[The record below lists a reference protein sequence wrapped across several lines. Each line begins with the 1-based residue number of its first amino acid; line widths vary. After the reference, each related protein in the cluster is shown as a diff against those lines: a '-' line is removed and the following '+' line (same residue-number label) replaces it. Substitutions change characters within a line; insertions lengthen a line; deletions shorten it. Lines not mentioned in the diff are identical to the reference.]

1 MEDVKVKLSLDA
13 SQFEDGVGKAEG
25 KLGSLKGKMGDI
37 GKGLQS
43 VGTKMA
49 GVGAGMV
56 ASIGGIVAAGAKWSA
71 SVESTNFLY
80 KNLDKSVQKSI
91 ETNMKNAKSLGM
103 TEQQYKSNAT
113 SLSTFLGNM
122 GFANEEIS
130 NMSGR
135 AMELAADLGALADV
149 PIDQAMGDF
158 KSALMGNYEAL
169 DKYGVNISAATLEN
183 SEYVKS
189 LGKTWNQLSD
199 NEKMMAVWNEVL
211 KQSSSAQGL
220 AKQESESFNSQMRLL
235 KDSIGETVGALGEQL
250 LPILEPVIQK
260 IQEVVDKITNW
271 IKENPEAAGTILQIV
286 GAIGAFLAIAGTLI
300 TIIGV
305 IAGAVAL
312 VSAVSLPV
320 VGIIAGIVLAVM
332 ALVAAGIWLAAN
344 WDMVKEK
351 AIEVWE
357 GIKQWIS
364 DAVQAT
370 SDKIKEIWTGIKD
383 WCSQTWESIK
393 TTATTIWEGIK
404 NSISNLIQGISDTIS
419 EIWNGIKN
427 FISSVCNGI
436 KTIITN
442 IWNGI
447 KSAISTVVNGI
458 KSVITTVFNGI
469 KSTVSNIFNGIKS
482 TASNI
487 WNGIKSVI
495 SNAVNGIKDK
505 VSQGF
510 NGLKDTVSKAL
521 EGVKN
526 TAKKMWD
533 SITGI
538 FSKPIKAVV
547 NFVKGGKAAPLPPAP
562 QQYSNLGYSAIGAMS
577 SYSRSGGMSL
587 GASGG
592 APVSFSANMNTNVQL
607 DGKTIAKA
615 SAPYMR
621 SELDKL
627 NKRQNRLGGR

>member
-43 VGTKMA
+43 VGKKMA

-56 ASIGGIVAAGAKWSA
+56 ASVGGIVAAGSKWSA
-71 SVESTNFLY
+71 AVESTNFLY

-149 PIDQAMGDF
+149 PVDQAMGDF

-169 DKYGVNISAATLEN
+169 DKYGINISAATLEN
-183 SEYVKS
+183 SDYVKS
-189 LGKTWNQLSD
+189 LGKTWDKLSD
-199 NEKMMAVWNEVL
+199 NEKMQAAYNEIL
-211 KQSSSAQGL
+211 EQSSSAQGL

-286 GAIGAFLAIAGTLI
+286 GAIGAFLAISGFLI
-300 TIIGV
+300 AIIGT
-305 IAGAVAL
+305 IAGVMAL

-320 VGIIAGIVLAVM
+320 VGIIAGIVLAVI

-364 DAVQAT
+364 DAVKAT
-370 SDKIKEIWTGIKD
+370 GDKIKEIWTGIKD

-393 TTATTIWEGIK
+393 SKA
-404 NSISNLIQGISDTIS
+404 S
-419 EIWNGIKN
+419 EIWKGIKTSISDLVQGIVDSITEKWN
-427 FISSVCNGI
+427 NIKSFISDVCNGI
-436 KTIITN
+436 KTTATN

-447 KSAISTVVNGI
+447 KTAISNVVN
-458 KSVITTVFNGI
+458 
-469 KSTVSNIFNGIKS
+469 
-482 TASNI
+482 A
-487 WNGIKSVI
+487 
-495 SNAVNGIKDK
+495 IKDK
-505 VSQGF
+505 VSNVF

-521 EGVKN
+521 NGVKD
-526 TAKKMWD
+526 TAQKIWD

-547 NFVKGGKAAPLPPAP
+547 NFVKGGKAAALPPAP

-615 SAPYMR
+615 SAPYMK
-621 SELDKL
+621 SEIEKL

>member
-1 MEDVKVKLSLDA
+1 MEDVRVRISLDS

-49 GVGAGMV
+49 GVGASMV
-56 ASIGGIVAAGAKWSA
+56 ASVGGIVAAGAKWSA

-91 ETNMKNAKSLGM
+91 EANMKNAKSLGM

-169 DKYGVNISAATLEN
+169 DKYGINISAATLEN
-183 SEYVKS
+183 SEYVQS
-189 LGKTWNQLSD
+189 LGKSWNQLSD
-199 NEKMMAVWNEVL
+199 NEKMMAVYNEIL

-220 AKQESESFNSQMRLL
+220 AKQESESFGSQMRLL
-235 KDSIGETVGALGEQL
+235 KESIGETVGQLGDAL
-250 LPILEPVIQK
+250 LPILEPIVSK
-260 IQEVVDKITNW
+260 MQEVVEKVSNW
-271 IKENPEAAGTILQIV
+271 IQENPKLAQAILIVV
-286 GAIGAFLAIAGTLI
+286 GAVGALLAIAGPI
-300 TIIGV
+300 VMAIGMASV
-305 IAGAVAL
+305 AMAGFSMA
-312 VSAVSLPV
+312 SLPV
-320 VGIIAGIVLAVM
+320 IGTIAAIVAGITL
-332 ALVAAGIWLAAN
+332 LVAAIALIATN
-344 WDMVKEK
+344 WDSIK
-351 AIEVWE
+351 AKTIEVWNN
-357 GIKQWIS
+357 
-364 DAVQAT
+364 
-370 SDKIKEIWTGIKD
+370 
-383 WCSQTWESIK
+383 IK
-393 TTATTIWEGIK
+393 TFCMNTW
-404 NSISNLIQGISDTIS
+404 NSLKASASS
-419 EIWNGIKN
+419 IWNGIKTGIVNIVQGIVNGIKN
-427 FISSVCNGI
+427 FLNNVKSFWSSVWNAVKSVASSVWNGIKSVISSVCNGI
-436 KTIITN
+436 K
-442 IWNGI
+442 
-447 KSAISTVVNGI
+447 
-458 KSVITTVFNGI
+458 SVITSIFNGVKSFISNVFNGI
-469 KSTVSNIFNGIKS
+469 KSI
-482 TASNI
+482 ASNI

-495 SNAVNGIKDK
+495 KGACDGVKSTVSNV
-505 VSQGF
+505 F
-510 NGLKDTVSKAL
+510 NGLKNTVKGAL
-521 EGVKN
+521 DGVFN
-526 TAKKMWD
+526 TAKGIWD
-533 SITGI
+533 KITGI

-547 NFVKGGKAAPLPPAP
+547 NFVKGGKAMPTPKAFSPIAGGYAPAP
-562 QQYSNLGYSAIGAMS
+562 MMARA
-577 SYSRSGGMSL
+577 GMGTYL

>member
-1 MEDVKVKLSLDA
+1 MEDVRVRISLDT
-13 SQFEDGVGKAEG
+13 SQFDSGVSQAEG

-49 GVGAGMV
+49 AIGAGMV
-56 ASIGGIVAAGAKWSA
+56 ASVGGIVAAGSEWSA
-71 SVESTNFLY
+71 AVESTNFLY
-80 KNLDKSVQKSI
+80 KNLDKTVQKSI

-113 SLSTFLGNM
+113 SLSTFLSNM

-130 NMSGR
+130 TMSGR
-135 AMELAADLGALADV
+135 AMNLAADLGAVADV
-149 PIDQAMGDF
+149 PIDQAMGDL
-158 KSALMGNYEAL
+158 KSALMGNYEAM
-169 DKYGVNISAATLEN
+169 DKYGVNLSAATLSN

-189 LGKTWNQLSD
+189 LGKTWDKLSD
-199 NEKMMAVWNEVL
+199 NEKMQAAYNEIL
-211 KQSSSAQGL
+211 KQSASAEGL
-220 AKQESESFNSQMRLL
+220 AKQESESFGMQMKLL
-235 KDSIGETVGALGEQL
+235 KQSIGETVGALGSQL
-250 LPILEPVIQK
+250 LPILEPVVKK
-260 IQEVVDKITNW
+260 IQEVVEKITNW
-271 IKENPEAAGTILQIV
+271 IKENPEAARTILMIV
-286 GAIGAFLAIAGTLI
+286 GAVGGFLAIAGTLVAV
-300 TIIGV
+300 IGTV
-305 IAGAVAL
+305 AVAMAA

-320 VGIIAGIVLAVM
+320 AGIIAGITLAVM

-364 DAVQAT
+364 DAITAT
-370 SDKIKEIWTGIKD
+370 GEAIRNIWTGIKD

-404 NSISNLIQGISDTIS
+404 TSISNLVQGISNTIS

-436 KTIITN
+436 KTIITT

-447 KSAISTVVNGI
+447 KTAITTVVNAI
-458 KSVITTVFNGI
+458 KTVITTVFNGI

-482 TASNI
+482 TASTV

-495 SNAVNGIKDK
+495 STAVNNIKDK
-505 VSQGF
+505 VSKVF

-521 EGVKN
+521 NSVKD
-526 TAKKMWD
+526 TAKNIWD

-547 NFVKGGKAAPLPPAP
+547 NFVKGGKAALPPAP

-577 SYSRSGGMSL
+577 SYSRSGGMAL

-621 SELDKL
+621 SELEKL

>member
-1 MEDVKVKLSLDA
+1 MEDVKVKLSLDS

-49 GVGAGMV
+49 GVGASMV
-56 ASIGGIVAAGAKWSA
+56 ASVGGIVAAGAKWSA

-91 ETNMKNAKSLGM
+91 EANMKNAKSLGM

-113 SLSTFLGNM
+113 SLSTFLSNM
-122 GFANEEIS
+122 GFANEEIAT
-130 NMSGR
+130 MSEK
-135 AMELAADLGALADV
+135 AMNLAADLGAVADV
-149 PIDQAMGDF
+149 PIDQAMGDL
-158 KSALMGNYEAL
+158 KSALMGNYEAM
-169 DKYGVNISAATLEN
+169 DKYGVNLSAATLGN

-189 LGKTWNQLSD
+189 LGKTWDKLSD
-199 NEKMMAVWNEVL
+199 NEKMQAAYNEIL
-211 KQSSSAQGL
+211 KQSASAQGL
-220 AKQESESFNSQMRLL
+220 AEQEAGSFGMQMKLL
-235 KDSIGETVGALGEQL
+235 KQSVGETVGALGSQL

-300 TIIGV
+300 AV
-305 IAGAVAL
+305 IGAVAGVMAL

-320 VGIIAGIVLAVM
+320 VGIIAGITLAVM

-370 SDKIKEIWTGIKD
+370 GEAIRNIWTGIKD

-393 TTATTIWEGIK
+393 STAESIWQGIKDFISGLLEGLAGIVSGIWEGIK
-404 NSISNLIQGISDTIS
+404 NA
-419 EIWNGIKN
+419 
-427 FISSVCNGI
+427 ISSVCNGI

-447 KSAISTVVNGI
+447 KSFISTVVNGI

-547 NFVKGGKAAPLPPAP
+547 NFVKGGKAAALPPAP

-577 SYSRSGGMSL
+577 SYSRSGGASL

-615 SAPYMR
+615 SAPYMK
-621 SELDKL
+621 SEIEKL

>member
-49 GVGAGMV
+49 AVGAGMV
-56 ASIGGIVAAGAKWSA
+56 ASVGGIVAAGSEWSA
-71 SVESTNFLY
+71 AVESTNFLY
-80 KNLDKSVQKSI
+80 KNLDKTVQKSI

-113 SLSTFLGNM
+113 SLSTFLTNM
-122 GFANEEIS
+122 GFANEEIAT
-130 NMSGR
+130 MSGK
-135 AMELAADLGALADV
+135 AMTLAADLGAVADV
-149 PIDQAMGDF
+149 PIDQAMSDL
-158 KSALMGNYEAL
+158 KSALMGNYEAM
-169 DKYGVNISAATLEN
+169 DKYGVNLSAATLAN
-183 SEYVKS
+183 SDYVKS
-189 LGKTWNQLSD
+189 LGKTWDKLSD
-199 NEKMMAVWNEVL
+199 NEKMQAAYNEIL
-211 KQSSSAQGL
+211 KQSASAQGL
-220 AKQESESFNSQMRLL
+220 AEQEAGSFGMQMKLL
-235 KDSIGETVGALGEQL
+235 KQSVGETVGALGSQL
-250 LPILEPVIQK
+250 LPILEPVVKK
-260 IQEVVDKITNW
+260 IQEVVEKITNW
-271 IKENPEAAGTILQIV
+271 IKENPEAARTILMIV
-286 GAIGAFLAIAGTLI
+286 GAVGGFLAIAGTLVAV
-300 TIIGV
+300 IGTV
-305 IAGAVAL
+305 AVAMAA

-320 VGIIAGIVLAVM
+320 AGIIAGITLAVM

-370 SDKIKEIWTGIKD
+370 GEAIRNIWTGIKD

-404 NSISNLIQGISDTIS
+404 TSISNLIQGISNTIS

-447 KSAISTVVNGI
+447 KSAITTVVNGI

-495 SNAVNGIKDK
+495 SNAVNGVKDN
-505 VSQGF
+505 VSKAF

-521 EGVKN
+521 NGVKE
-526 TAKKMWD
+526 TAQNIWN

-547 NFVKGGKAAPLPPAP
+547 NFVKGGKAALPPAP

-577 SYSRSGGMSL
+577 SYSRSGGASL

-615 SAPYMR
+615 SAPYMK
-621 SELDKL
+621 SEIEKL

>member
-49 GVGAGMV
+49 GVGASMV
-56 ASIGGIVAAGAKWSA
+56 ASVGGIVAAGAKWSA

-91 ETNMKNAKSLGM
+91 EANMKNAKSLGM

-149 PIDQAMGDF
+149 PVDQAMGDF

-169 DKYGVNISAATLEN
+169 DKYGINISAATLEN
-183 SEYVKS
+183 SEYVQS
-189 LGKTWNQLSD
+189 LGKSWNQLSD
-199 NEKMMAVWNEVL
+199 NEKMMAVYNEVM
-211 KQSSSAQGL
+211 KQSANAQGL
-220 AKQESESFNSQMRLL
+220 AKQESESFGSQMRLL
-235 KDSIGETVGALGEQL
+235 KESIGETVGQLGDAL
-250 LPILEPVIQK
+250 LPILEPIVSK
-260 IQEVVDKITNW
+260 MQEVVEKVSKW
-271 IKENPEAAGTILQIV
+271 IQENPKLAQAILIVV
-286 GAIGAFLAIAGTLI
+286 GAVGALLAIAGPI
-300 TIIGV
+300 VMAIGMASV
-305 IAGAVAL
+305 AMAGFSMA
-312 VSAVSLPV
+312 SLPV
-320 VGIIAGIVLAVM
+320 IGTIAAIVAGITL
-332 ALVAAGIWLAAN
+332 LVAAIALIASN
-344 WDMVKEK
+344 WDSIK
-351 AIEVWE
+351 AKTIEVWNN
-357 GIKQWIS
+357 
-364 DAVQAT
+364 
-370 SDKIKEIWTGIKD
+370 
-383 WCSQTWESIK
+383 IK
-393 TTATTIWEGIK
+393 TFCMNTW
-404 NSISNLIQGISDTIS
+404 NSLKASASS
-419 EIWNGIKN
+419 IWNGIKTGIVN
-427 FISSVCNGI
+427 IVQGIVNGI
-436 KTIITN
+436 KNYLNNVKAFWSSVWNAIKSVASSV
-442 IWNGI
+442 WNGI
-447 KSAISTVVNGI
+447 KSVISSACNGI
-458 KSVITTVFNGI
+458 KSVITSIFNGVKSFISNVFNGI
-469 KSTVSNIFNGIKS
+469 KSI
-482 TASNI
+482 ASNI

-495 SNAVNGIKDK
+495 KGACDGVKSTVSNV
-505 VSQGF
+505 F
-510 NGLKDTVSKAL
+510 NGLKNTVKGAL
-521 EGVKN
+521 DGVFN
-526 TAKKMWD
+526 TAKGIWD
-533 SITGI
+533 KITGI

-547 NFVKGGKAAPLPPAP
+547 NFVKGGKAMPTPKAFSPIAGGYAPAP
-562 QQYSNLGYSAIGAMS
+562 MMARA
-577 SYSRSGGMSL
+577 GMGTYL

>member
-1 MEDVKVKLSLDA
+1 MEDVRVRISLDS

-91 ETNMKNAKSLGM
+91 EANMKNAKSLGM

-149 PIDQAMGDF
+149 PVDQAMGDF

-169 DKYGVNISAATLEN
+169 DKYGINISAATLEN

-199 NEKMMAVWNEVL
+199 NEKMMAAWNEIL
-211 KQSSSAQGL
+211 GQSSSAQGL

-404 NSISNLIQGISDTIS
+404 TSISNLIQGISNTIS

-447 KSAISTVVNGI
+447 KSFISTIVNGI

-547 NFVKGGKAAPLPPAP
+547 NFVKGGKAAALPPAP

>member
-1 MEDVKVKLSLDA
+1 MEDVKVRLSLDS
-13 SQFEDGVGKAEG
+13 SQFDNGISQAEG
-25 KLGSLKGKMGDI
+25 KFGSLKGKMGEV
-37 GKGLQS
+37 GKGLQN
-43 VGTKMA
+43 VGKTMTA
-49 GVGAGMV
+49 VGVGMV
-56 ASIGGIVAAGAKWSA
+56 GAVGGIVAKGAEWSA
-71 SVESTNFLY
+71 SVESVNFLY
-80 KNLDKSVQKSI
+80 GNLDKSVQKAIQS
-91 ETNMKNAKSLGM
+91 NMANAKSLGM

-113 SLSTFLGNM
+113 SLATFLSNM
-122 GFANEEIS
+122 GFTNEEIA
-130 NMSGR
+130 NMSEKS
-135 AMELAADLGALADV
+135 MNLAADLGALADV
-149 PIDQAMGDF
+149 PVDQAMGDF

-169 DKYGVNISAATLEN
+169 DKYGINISAATLEN
-183 SEYVKS
+183 SDYVKS

-199 NEKMMAVWNEVL
+199 NEKMMAAWNEIL
-211 KQSSSAQGL
+211 GQSSSAQGL

-320 VGIIAGIVLAVM
+320 VGIIAGVVLAVM

-393 TTATTIWEGIK
+393 STAESIWQGIKDFISGLLEGLAGIVSGIWEGIK
-404 NSISNLIQGISDTIS
+404 NAISNA
-419 EIWNGIKN
+419 
-427 FISSVCNGI
+427 CNGI

-447 KSAISTVVNGI
+447 KSFISTIVNGI

-547 NFVKGGKAAPLPPAP
+547 NFVKGGKAAALPPAP

-615 SAPYMR
+615 SAPYMK
-621 SELDKL
+621 SEIEKL

>member
-1 MEDVKVKLSLDA
+1 MEDVRVRISLDA
-13 SQFEDGVGKAEG
+13 SQFESGASQAEG
-25 KLGSLKGKMGDI
+25 RLSSLKGKMGDI

-49 GVGAGMV
+49 GIGVGMV
-56 ASIGGIVAAGAKWSA
+56 ASVGGIVAAGAKWSA

-91 ETNMKNAKSLGM
+91 EANKKNAKSLGM

-113 SLSTFLGNM
+113 SLATFLGNM
-122 GFANEEIS
+122 GFANDEIAT
-130 NMSGR
+130 MSEKS
-135 AMELAADLGALADV
+135 MTLAADLGAVADV
-149 PIDQAMGDF
+149 PIDQAMGDL
-158 KSALMGNYEAL
+158 KSALMGNYEAM
-169 DKYGVNISAATLEN
+169 DKYGVNLSAATLEN
-183 SEYVKS
+183 SDYVKS
-189 LGKTWNQLSD
+189 LGKTWDKLSD
-199 NEKMMAVWNEVL
+199 NEKMQAAYNEIL
-211 KQSSSAQGL
+211 KQSGPAHGL
-220 AKQESESFNSQMRLL
+220 AEQEAGSFNSQMRLL

-271 IKENPEAAGTILQIV
+271 IKENPEAAETILKIV
-286 GAIGAFLAIAGTLI
+286 GAVGAFLAIAGTLI
-300 TIIGV
+300 GV
-305 IAGAVAL
+305 IGAVAL
-312 VSAVSLPV
+312 VMTALSAVSLPV
-320 VGIIAGIVLAVM
+320 VGIVAGITLAVM

-364 DAVQAT
+364 DAIQAT

-393 TTATTIWEGIK
+393 STASSIWEGIK
-404 NSISNLIQGISDTIS
+404 TSISNLVQGIVDSIT
-419 EIWNGIKN
+419 EKWNNIKS
-427 FISSVCNGI
+427 FISDVCNGI
-436 KTIITN
+436 KTTATN

-447 KSAISTVVNGI
+447 KTAISTVVNGI
-458 KSVITTVFNGI
+458 KDKISSVFNNI
-469 KSTVSNIFNGIKS
+469 KSTVSNIFEGIKS
-482 TASNI
+482 TASKI
-487 WNGIKSVI
+487 WDGIKSTI
-495 SNAVNGIKDK
+495 STAVNSVKDT
-505 VSQGF
+505 VSRVF
-510 NGLKDTVSKAL
+510 NGLKETVSKAL
-521 EGVKN
+521 NGVKD
-526 TAKKMWD
+526 TAQKVWD

-538 FSKPIKAVV
+538 FTKPIKAVV
-547 NFVKGGKAAPLPPAP
+547 NFVKGGKAALPSAP
-562 QQYSNLGYSAIGAMS
+562 QQYSNLGYSALGAMN

-607 DGKTIAKA
+607 DGKTIARA
-615 SAPYMR
+615 SAPYMK

>member
-43 VGTKMA
+43 VGKKMA

-56 ASIGGIVAAGAKWSA
+56 ASVGGIVAAGSKWSA
-71 SVESTNFLY
+71 AVESTNFLY

-149 PIDQAMGDF
+149 PVDQAMGDF

-169 DKYGVNISAATLEN
+169 DKYGINISAATLEN
-183 SEYVKS
+183 SDYVKS
-189 LGKTWNQLSD
+189 LGKTWDKLSD
-199 NEKMMAVWNEVL
+199 NEKMQAAYNEIL
-211 KQSSSAQGL
+211 EQSSSAQGL

-286 GAIGAFLAIAGTLI
+286 GAIGAFLAISGFLI
-300 TIIGV
+300 AIIGT
-305 IAGAVAL
+305 IAGVMAL

-320 VGIIAGIVLAVM
+320 VGIIAGITLAVI

-364 DAVQAT
+364 DAVKAT
-370 SDKIKEIWTGIKD
+370 GDKIKEIWTGIKD

-393 TTATTIWEGIK
+393 SKA
-404 NSISNLIQGISDTIS
+404 S
-419 EIWNGIKN
+419 EIWKGIKTSISDLVQGIVDSITEKWN
-427 FISSVCNGI
+427 NIKSFISDVCNGI
-436 KTIITN
+436 KTTATN

-447 KSAISTVVNGI
+447 KTAISNVVN
-458 KSVITTVFNGI
+458 
-469 KSTVSNIFNGIKS
+469 
-482 TASNI
+482 A
-487 WNGIKSVI
+487 
-495 SNAVNGIKDK
+495 IKDK
-505 VSQGF
+505 VSNVF

-521 EGVKN
+521 NGVKD
-526 TAKKMWD
+526 TAQKIWD

-547 NFVKGGKAAPLPPAP
+547 NFVKGGKAAALPPAP

-615 SAPYMR
+615 SAPYMK
-621 SELDKL
+621 SEIEKL

>member
-1 MEDVKVKLSLDA
+1 MEDVRVRISLDA
-13 SQFEDGVGKAEG
+13 SQFEDGVGQAEG

-56 ASIGGIVAAGAKWSA
+56 ASVGGIVAAGAKWSA

-91 ETNMKNAKSLGM
+91 EANMKNAKSLGM

-113 SLSTFLGNM
+113 SLSTFLSNM
-122 GFANEEIS
+122 GFANEEIAT
-130 NMSGR
+130 MSGK
-135 AMELAADLGALADV
+135 AMNLAADLGAVADV
-149 PIDQAMGDF
+149 PIDQAMGDL
-158 KSALMGNYEAL
+158 KSALMGNYEAM
-169 DKYGVNISAATLEN
+169 DKYGVNLSAATLEN

-199 NEKMMAVWNEVL
+199 NEKMQAAYNEIVE
-211 KQSSSAQGL
+211 QSSSAQGL
-220 AKQESESFNSQMRLL
+220 AKQESESFGSQMRLL
-235 KDSIGETVGALGEQL
+235 KKSIEETVGALGEQL
-250 LPILEPVIQK
+250 LPILEPVVKK
-260 IQEVVDKITNW
+260 IQEVVEQITNW
-271 IKENPEAAGTILQIV
+271 IKENPEAAETMLKIV

-305 IAGAVAL
+305 IAGVMAL

-364 DAVQAT
+364 DAIQAT

-393 TTATTIWEGIK
+393 SKASEIWEGIK
-404 NSISNLIQGISDTIS
+404 TSISDLVQGIVDSIT
-419 EIWNGIKN
+419 EKWNNIKS
-427 FISSVCNGI
+427 FISDVCNGI
-436 KTIITN
+436 KTTATN
-442 IWNGI
+442 IWEGI
-447 KSAISTVVNGI
+447 KTAISNVVNAI
-458 KSVITTVFNGI
+458 KDKISSVFNNI

-482 TASNI
+482 TASSI
-487 WNGIKSVI
+487 WDGIKSVI
-495 SNAVNGIKDK
+495 STAVNNIKDK
-505 VSQGF
+505 VSKVF

-521 EGVKN
+521 NGVKD
-526 TAKKMWD
+526 TAKNIWD

-547 NFVKGGKAAPLPPAP
+547 NFVKGGKAALPSAP